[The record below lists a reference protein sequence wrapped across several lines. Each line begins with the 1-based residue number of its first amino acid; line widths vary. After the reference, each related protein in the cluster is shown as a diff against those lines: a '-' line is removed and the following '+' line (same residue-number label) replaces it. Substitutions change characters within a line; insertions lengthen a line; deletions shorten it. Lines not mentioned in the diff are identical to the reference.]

1 MKFSAVADKEYQKAL
16 DEPDKSSSGDR
27 YFRPNQIENNQEV
40 EFILLDEDP
49 LEYWQ
54 VFGEHISDAT
64 KKPFRFPLVGE
75 APSNEDI
82 LKEMV

>member
-40 EFILLDEDP
+40 EFIFLEED
-49 LEYWQ
+49 
-54 VFGEHISDAT
+54 H
-64 KKPFRFPLVGE
+64 
-75 APSNEDI
+75 
-82 LKEMV
+82 